1 MILYQFR
8 TEDGETVERFF
19 PMGGG
24 PAEIKVGGR
33 TARRVF
39 GAPAVHVQ
47 GAPVKDRDGLR
58 MEVEAEARDA
68 GIRQLIPMKGQPL
81 ERQLADLK
89 ANKEKFREEMGAA
102 NQKSRE

>member
-1 MILYQFR
+1 
-8 TEDGETVERFF
+8 
-19 PMGGG
+19 
-24 PAEIKVGGR
+24 
-33 TARRVF
+33 
-39 GAPAVHVQ
+39 PAVQVQ

-102 NQKSRE
+102 NQKSREKARGKTALPQPTEKQCAEHAEKQQKKAYQERRIRL